1 MKKLAQFLFS
11 FSLIANLQLVSAKVV
26 EVQLNE
32 GFLRTKL
39 FSQKELITI
48 SKINNVLSIKT
59 LNSEVFGE
67 IKADSAL
74 FTNNEYVE
82 SVKEIEPV
90 DGNTF
95 FTLEVILKKNVEIFS
110 FYKSRELAYF
120 IDFWK
125 DGGAVKETAS
135 SVRPADIANTEVKKE
150 EIKIVKAP
158 VKKVIRVQAPAPVVV
173 QKPKEFRDFRYG
185 ASFIWNYE
193 PVMPKIEKTF
203 HLERKTP
210 QYFYPVADREF
221 DKSEKE
227 AHLQLSINLFRKK
240 KWGLMTKSIKLYE
253 EKYKIDENNTFNEY
267 LKANALLMDST
278 ENGDIKPVDTAIA
291 MFINIVEKS
300 PVYEM
305 RRAINK
311 YMIQYY
317 FEKNDNLSILRFS
330 KRFFSDA
337 KENFDYEELEY
348 ATEIM
353 LLALS
358 NLNQIDDIQKL
369 ISEKTIQKILPI
381 QKRVAYELYTLL
393 KLGNLDQVVKKY
405 EEFAKSTRG
414 EVLPSIMYNAAET
427 YFRLAEYDKAIKLY
441 DDYLEAHSYHS
452 QSSQA
457 RLRIALASDLLNKDE
472 KTVAELYKN
481 AINRS
486 QNVEVSTEARIR
498 YVGLRSLRK
507 INPESD
513 DAEVR
518 VFLDKGTDKKLS
530 KDLEKLLWLARVRT
544 FIVDKKYED
553 GLSFLTALPMSSMDK
568 SEKVVFEGDGAEI
581 IYGIIKDNFNLG
593 EFARSIRA
601 WEIYKDIY
609 FEKVATDPEIQFIVA
624 KSYANLGLWNGF
636 EKVYAQII
644 ADKATKSRTYPIW
657 IERSSN
663 VTSTALEKEL
673 QIVRNLKLENWASV
687 EKIVDEI
694 VAEDAKYPK
703 TDFYRGLAQ
712 YRQKK
717 YSQAESVYE
726 RFFSQNINFSY
737 IDGKDL
743 VDSIVNYLES
753 IYAQSKYDK
762 FIEVSDALV
771 KDASNFKVDKK
782 VVDNMRERI
791 SYLRVEI
798 LNSKSD
804 KRSFAESES
813 FLKNYTQS
821 TYSSRVKFLLGREN
835 VRANNLVDGE
845 KILTELI
852 NSDKVEGYIKEM
864 ARAELTML
872 NLKKRTL

>member
-1 MKKLAQFLFS
+1 MKKLSQFLFS
-11 FSLIANLQLVSAKVV
+11 FSLIASMQLTCAKIVDV
-26 EVQLNE
+26 EKNE
-32 GFLRTKL
+32 GFFRTKL
-39 FSQKELITI
+39 YSQKELINI
-48 SKINNVLSIKT
+48 SKINNQLLIKT
-59 LNSEVFGE
+59 LNAEVFNE
-67 IKADSAL
+67 IKADSNL
-74 FTNNEYVE
+74 ISSSEYVE
-82 SVKEIEPV
+82 SIREIEPV

-95 FTLEVILKKNVEIFS
+95 FTLEVTLKKNVEIFS

-120 IDFWK
+120 IDFWR

-135 SVRPADIANTEVKKE
+135 AIKQSPVLEEKKEDIIKVVKKPVH
-150 EIKIVKAP
+150 KVVRVKAP
-158 VKKVIRVQAPAPVVV
+158 EPVKEVAK
-173 QKPKEFRDFRYG
+173 KEYRDFRYG
-185 ASFIWNYE
+185 ASFIWHYD
-193 PVMPKIEKTF
+193 PILPRVEKSF

-210 QYFYPVADREF
+210 EYFYPITDRSF
-221 DKSEKE
+221 DKNEKE
-227 AHLQLSINLFRKK
+227 AHLQLSINLYRKK

-253 EKYKIDENNTFNEY
+253 EKYKVDENYSFNEF
-267 LKANALLMDST
+267 LKANALLLDST
-278 ENGDIKPVDTAIA
+278 ENGDIKPIDTAIA
-291 MFINIVEKS
+291 MFTNLVEKS
-300 PVYEM
+300 QIYEM

-311 YMIQYY
+311 YMIEYY
-317 FEKNDNLSILRFS
+317 FEKNDNLSILRFA

-353 LLALS
+353 LLSLS
-358 NLNQIDDIQKL
+358 NLNQIDDIQNL
-369 ISEKTIQKILPI
+369 ISEKTIQKILPK
-381 QKRVAYELYTLL
+381 QKRTAYEIYTLL

-405 EEFAKSTRG
+405 EEFAKTTKG
-414 EVLPSIMYNAAET
+414 EVLPSIMYNVAET
-427 YFRLAEYDKAIKLY
+427 YFRLAEYEKAIKLY
-441 DDYLEAHSYHS
+441 DDYLAAHSYHIG
-452 QSSQA
+452 SSAA
-457 RLRIALASDLLNKDE
+457 RLRIALSSDLLAKDE
-472 KTVAELYKN
+472 KIVSELYKN

-486 QNVEVSTEARIR
+486 QIVDISTEARIR

-507 INPESD
+507 VNPDSD

-530 KDLEKLLWLARVRT
+530 TNLEKLLWLARLRT
-544 FIVDKKYED
+544 FIVDKKYEEA
-553 GLSFLTALPMSSMDK
+553 LTFLTAMPLNIMDK
-568 SEKVVFEGDGAEI
+568 SEKVVFEGDGAEV
-581 IYGIIKDNFNLG
+581 IYGIIKANYNLG

-609 FEKVATDPEIQFIVA
+609 FEKVAADPEIQFIIA

-636 EKVYAQII
+636 EKVYAQIL
-644 ADKATKSRTYPIW
+644 ADKNTKTRTYPIW
-657 IERSSN
+657 IDRSSN
-663 VTSTALEKEL
+663 VTSDALEKEL
-673 QIVRNLKLENWASV
+673 QIVRNLKLENWESV
-687 EKIVDEI
+687 EKIVEEI
-694 VAEDAKYPK
+694 VKADAKYPK
-703 TDFYRGLAQ
+703 TDFYRGLAL

-726 RFFSQNINFSY
+726 RFFAQNINFSH

-762 FIEVSDALV
+762 FVDVSDALI

-791 SYLRVEI
+791 SYIRVEI

-804 KRSFAESES
+804 KRAFTETQD
-813 FLKNYTQS
+813 FIKNFQTS
-821 TYSSRVKFLLGREN
+821 IYSSRVKFLLGREN
-835 VRANNLVDGE
+835 IRNNNLADGE

-852 NSDKVEGYIKEM
+852 NSDQVEGYIKEM